1 VNQHPMNSTV
11 QQLKTFAK
19 QPILNHV
26 PRNPEEERLALAY
39 MNKHADDLIGMV
51 LGGVL

>member
-1 VNQHPMNSTV
+1 MNQHPMNSTV

-26 PRNPEEERLALAY
+26 PRNPEEEARALAY
-39 MNKHADDLIGMV
+39 MNKHAPDLIGMV
-51 LGGVL
+51 MGGVL